1 MLAGIAFL
9 LVVAIQ
15 AGLFPP
21 IARVVGAAV
30 LAVILVVLG
39 LRLQARHEATAAE
52 HGATAARNEATA
64 DRPVNPGAVALVGT
78 GLAAGMLD
86 VIASTVLYQWV
97 PVPAAYMFVGGL
109 ALVGMALAQRWS
121 SAVLACL
128 VTAGTM
134 ALAPLISSG
143 IELPIF
149 YVIVGIAAAVLAAE
163 LGVVVRL
170 VWSVPPA
177 FMLTGYLAS
186 SETTGRGDQIALI
199 VAALAFAAVAAGVA
213 WYDTFRREPAAEYAA
228 LVVVPGAA
236 PLLVLPTLDLLQP
249 GWPVGLLLAAAY
261 LITTVLL
268 GRTLDAEHTET
279 RRGSGLLLAA
289 VTGSVGSVLLVGA
302 WAELDGP
309 AATGL
314 ALTLTGIAYA
324 LAAGQWPRRWLEW
337 AAGIIA
343 GLALLTYLAVNQPQ
357 LALSERLALRDFSY
371 IDVVA
376 SFAVAVLAVAVT
388 RWATR
393 RRVGGAS
400 RLVMAGV
407 VVALAAL
414 SVMVVAAGV
423 VIGELA
429 DNARGGFLAAHL
441 VVTVLWICCAAWLV
455 LTASPRIADARTLG
469 FVLGGLALAK
479 LLFLDLATLPGLFR
493 VLSFI
498 VVGAVMLAVAV
509 RYRGGDDDA
518 AAAGPPPPAAG
529 PSPAAGGGPAGQ
541 AAGAWTPGGGPGW
554 AGNPYRRDTDPSGRG
569 SPT

>member
-343 GLALLTYLAVNQPQ
+343 GLALLTYLAVNQPP

-518 AAAGPPPPAAG
+518 ATGSTPAG
-529 PSPAAGGGPAGQ
+529 PSPAAGSGPAGPPT
-541 AAGAWTPGGGPGW
+541 GAWTPGGGPGW

>member
-1 MLAGIAFL
+1 
-9 LVVAIQ
+9 
-15 AGLFPP
+15 
-21 IARVVGAAV
+21 
-30 LAVILVVLG
+30 
-39 LRLQARHEATAAE
+39 
-52 HGATAARNEATA
+52 
-64 DRPVNPGAVALVGT
+64 
-78 GLAAGMLD
+78 
-86 VIASTVLYQWV
+86 
-97 PVPAAYMFVGGL
+97 
-109 ALVGMALAQRWS
+109 
-121 SAVLACL
+121 
-128 VTAGTM
+128 
-134 ALAPLISSG
+134 
-143 IELPIF
+143 
-149 YVIVGIAAAVLAAE
+149 
-163 LGVVVRL
+163 
-170 VWSVPPA
+170 
-177 FMLTGYLAS
+177 
-186 SETTGRGDQIALI
+186 
-199 VAALAFAAVAAGVA
+199 
-213 WYDTFRREPAAEYAA
+213 
-228 LVVVPGAA
+228 
-236 PLLVLPTLDLLQP
+236 PTLDLLQP

-343 GLALLTYLAVNQPQ
+343 GLALLTYLDVNQPH

-429 DNARGGFLAAHL
+429 
-441 VVTVLWICCAAWLV
+441 
-455 LTASPRIADARTLG
+455 
-469 FVLGGLALAK
+469 
-479 LLFLDLATLPGLFR
+479 
-493 VLSFI
+493 
-498 VVGAVMLAVAV
+498 
-509 RYRGGDDDA
+509 
-518 AAAGPPPPAAG
+518 
-529 PSPAAGGGPAGQ
+529 
-541 AAGAWTPGGGPGW
+541 
-554 AGNPYRRDTDPSGRG
+554 
-569 SPT
+569 